1 MSTAPPADE
10 LLARI
15 ESVIEIEVR
24 PGLRADG
31 GDVEVVGVDSDRIVQ
46 VRLLGSC
53 QGCASSIY
61 STTMGIEATVKAR
74 IPEVRFLEAV
84 L

>member
-1 MSTAPPADE
+1 MSSDSPADD
-10 LLARI
+10 LLARVR
-15 ESVIEIEVR
+15 SVIEDEVR
-24 PGLRADG
+24 PGLIADG
-31 GDVEVVGVDSDRIVQ
+31 GDVEVVGVDPDRIVQ

-61 STTMGIEATVKAR
+61 STTMGIEAAVKAR
-74 IPEVRFLEAV
+74 VPEIRFLEAV

>member
-1 MSTAPPADE
+1 METPSNSTLRD
-10 LLARI
+10 RI
-15 ESVIEIEVR
+15 EEVIAAEVR
-24 PGLRADG
+24 PDLIADG
-31 GDVEVVGVDSDRIVQ
+31 GDVEVVGVDADRIVQ

-53 QGCASSIY
+53 QGCASSIH
-61 STTMGIEATVKAR
+61 STTLLIEAAVKAR